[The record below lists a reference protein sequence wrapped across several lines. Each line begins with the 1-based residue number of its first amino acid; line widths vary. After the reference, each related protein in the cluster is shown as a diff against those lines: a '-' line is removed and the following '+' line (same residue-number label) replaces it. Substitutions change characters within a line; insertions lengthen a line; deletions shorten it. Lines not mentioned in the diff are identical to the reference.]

1 MTSFKV
7 VTDQSAEFW
16 RGKKVLVR
24 IDANVPLDES
34 GRVANGFRLEQ
45 ARPTIDYLRQSGA
58 RLILLAHLG
67 SDESRSL
74 APVVDYWSAAL
85 GLKFAPTLE
94 AAEQLS
100 LNDGEVALLENLRFN
115 PGEEQNDP
123 AYAKQLA
130 SLGEVYVNES
140 FSVSHR
146 AHASIVGLPAL
157 LPAYAGI
164 SFAAEVAALSE
175 AFAPEHPFVVIV
187 SGAKFSTKVPLVKK
201 FLPLA
206 DRIIIGGALA
216 NSFYQARGW
225 EVGTSL
231 VHEAELVKPFLDE
244 PKLMIPFDVRACA
257 GDVCR
262 DVAADAVG
270 ADEKILD
277 AGPASTAAIVE
288 LLKTA
293 RLVLWNGPLGNFEHG
308 FIQATAEVA
317 KGLANS
323 GARSIIGGGD
333 TVAAL
338 QQLDQLNNFSF
349 VSTAGGAM
357 LDFLGSGTL
366 PGVEALNG
374 RA

>member
-1 MTSFKV
+1 MLNIKTIK
-7 VTDQSAEFW
+7 DEPIDFW

-34 GRVANGFRLEQ
+34 GRVASGFRLEQ
-45 ARPTIDYLRQSGA
+45 VRPTIDYLRQSGA

-67 SDESRSL
+67 SDESLSL
-74 APVVDYWSAAL
+74 APVADYWSKDLA
-85 GLKFAPTLE
+85 LKFIPTLE
-94 AAEQLS
+94 AGQQLS

-130 SLGEVYVNES
+130 SLGEVYVNEA

-164 SFAAEVAALSE
+164 SFAAEVSALSE

-187 SGAKFSTKVPLVKK
+187 SGAKFSTKVPLIKK

-231 VHEAELVKPFLDE
+231 VHEVELVKPFLDE
-244 PKLMIPFDVRACA
+244 AKLMIPFDVRACA

-262 DVAADAVG
+262 DVAADAVR

-277 AGPASTAAIVE
+277 AGPASTKAIVE

-366 PGVEALNG
+366 PGVEALEG